1 MKNKSFFL
9 SIVSGLIV
17 LLPILIANRLYVDDI
32 GRATHGYLS
41 WDDNGRPLASLIM
54 KLVTTNSSMIDVS
67 PLPQLLGV
75 ILFCAAIHLLS
86 IRIGVDNK
94 FDRVLIVAATVST
107 PIILENLSYKFD
119 ALTMMLSAI
128 CFMIAPIL
136 SFKIKPYDYFVKI
149 ALVVSGLSMYQ
160 VNIAFYVIASL
171 CIFISIQNHKPDHA
185 IKNAIINAVC
195 LVAGYIIYSQIIVKT
210 YVTGAYSLEHSK
222 MIELGDINRAYD
234 TILYYTK
241 MIGLYY
247 NGFELYCLVALIL
260 IAFIP
265 LFCNFKGIALSKVHL
280 ACRITCLASIPLAL
294 ASVLIPISLL
304 KYPVLHP
311 RVIMPFSGFIFFLS
325 FLALTDKGLLKKASR
340 ILLITIIFPAYVFSF
355 IYGNALS
362 TQTKYEDIIT
372 SSIYSDLGKI
382 DYKATDNLLFSGKQL
397 KSPVVLRIEKEKPFI
412 SELIYPTYKPKWM
425 FANMNLNRYG
435 VGGRYS
441 ALDGDSSG
449 FHSERVV
456 SSFNYDIY
464 KVDGGFLIDLK

>member
-1 MKNKSFFL
+1 MKNRSLFL
-9 SIVSGLIV
+9 SIMSGFII

-41 WDDNGRPLASLIM
+41 WDDNGRPLTSLIM

-67 PLPQLLGV
+67 PLPQLLGIV
-75 ILFCAAIHLLS
+75 LFCAAIHLLAS
-86 IRIGVDNK
+86 RVGIDK
-94 FDRVLIVAATVST
+94 EFDRVLIVAATVST
-107 PIILENLSYKFD
+107 PIILENLSYRFD

-128 CFMIAPIL
+128 CFMIAPVL
-136 SFKIKPYDYFVKI
+136 SFKIKPYDYVVKI
-149 ALVVSGLSMYQ
+149 ALVVSGLSLYQ
-160 VNIAFYVIASL
+160 VNISFYVIASL
-171 CIFISIQNHKPDHA
+171 CIFISIQNLKPDTA
-185 IKNAIINAVC
+185 IRNAIINSVC
-195 LVAGYIIYSQIIVKT
+195 LVVGYIIYSLIIVKI

-234 TILYYTK
+234 TIVYYAK

-247 NGFELYCLVALIL
+247 NGFELYCLMALIL

-265 LFCNFKGIALSKVHL
+265 LLCNFKVIALSKVHSV
-280 ACRITCLASIPLAL
+280 CIITCLAAIPLAI

-311 RVIMPFSGFIFFLS
+311 RVLMPFSGFIFFVS
-325 FLALTDKGLLKKASR
+325 FLALAYNGLMKKVSR
-340 ILLITIIFPAYVFSF
+340 ILLVAIIFPAYVFSF

-362 TQTKYEDIIT
+362 TQTKYEEIIT
-372 SSIYSDLGKI
+372 PSIYSDLGKI
-382 DYKATDNLLFSGKQL
+382 GYKANDNLLFSGKPL
-397 KSPVVLRIEKEKPFI
+397 KSPVILRTEKEKPFI

-435 VGGRYS
+435 VGGKYS
-441 ALDGDSSG
+441 ELDDDSAG
-449 FHSERVV
+449 LPSERVI

-464 KVDGGFLIDLK
+464 KVGGGFLIDLK